1 MHRILLFLQAIEA
14 KRLQAKMADTAEGC
28 KRVQGGCTK
37 RAARASNENAGKNAG
52 KNAAAEKR
60 SALKPSAPI
69 RPADDDDD
77 FM

>member
-1 MHRILLFLQAIEA
+1 MFLQAIEA
-14 KRLQAKMADTAEGC
+14 KRLKAEMADTAEGC
-28 KRVQGGCTK
+28 KRVQGGGTK

-52 KNAAAEKR
+52 KNAAQKR